1 MNEKL
6 NITLPAEELVEVINN
21 RVDAGLYAS
30 SSDVL
35 EAAMKLFLAD
45 EREHEEAVA
54 SVRARIKA
62 SLDDPRPN
70 ISDEDMDQWIEGLAV
85 KYR

>member
-1 MNEKL
+1 VNEKL
-6 NITLPAEELVEVINN
+6 SITLPAELVEIIND

-45 EREHEEAVA
+45 EQEAAMA
-54 SVRARIKA
+54 SIRARVKA
-62 SLDDPRPN
+62 SLDDPRPS
-70 ISDEDMDQWIEGLAV
+70 ISSDDMDRWIESLAV

>member
-6 NITLPAEELVEVINN
+6 SITLPAELVEIIND

-45 EREHEEAVA
+45 EQEAA
-54 SVRARIKA
+54 MGSIRARVKA

-70 ISDEDMDQWIEGLAV
+70 ISSDDMDRWINQ
-85 KYR
+85 KYRVSPL

>member
-6 NITLPAEELVEVINN
+6 SITLPAELVEIIND

-35 EAAMKLFLAD
+35 EAAM
-45 EREHEEAVA
+45 V
-54 SVRARIKA
+54 SIRARVKA

-70 ISDEDMDQWIEGLAV
+70 ISSDDMDRWINQ
-85 KYR
+85 KYRVSPL

>member
-6 NITLPAEELVEVINN
+6 SITLPAELVEIIND

-45 EREHEEAVA
+45 EQEAAMA
-54 SVRARIKA
+54 SIRARVKA

-70 ISDEDMDQWIEGLAV
+70 ISSDDMDRWINQ
-85 KYR
+85 KYRVSPL

>member
-6 NITLPAEELVEVINN
+6 NVTLPAELVEIINN

-30 SSDVL
+30 SSDVVQ
-35 EAAMKLFLAD
+35 AAMKLFLAD
-45 EREHEEAVA
+45 EQQHEAAMA
-54 SVRARIKA
+54 SIRARVKA
-62 SLDDPRPN
+62 SLDDPRPS
-70 ISDEDMDQWIEGLAV
+70 ITADQMDQWIEGLAA

>member
-6 NITLPAEELVEVINN
+6 SITLPAELVEIIND

-45 EREHEEAVA
+45 EQEAAMA
-54 SVRARIKA
+54 SIRARVKA
-62 SLDDPRPN
+62 SLDDPRPS
-70 ISDEDMDQWIEGLAV
+70 ISSDDMDRWINQ
-85 KYR
+85 KYRVSPL

>member
-6 NITLPAEELVEVINN
+6 NVTLPAELVEIIND

-30 SSDVL
+30 SSEVVQ
-35 EAAMKLFLAD
+35 AAMKLFLAE
-45 EREHEEAVA
+45 ERRHEEAMA
-54 SVRARIKA
+54 SIRARVKA
-62 SLDDPRPN
+62 SLDDPRPD
-70 ISDEDMDQWIEGLAV
+70 ITAAQMDDWIEGLAA